1 MKKNIFK
8 YIFSALVLVVAS
20 CNTTDLVPVDIISE
34 DAAYS
39 TAANVELSV
48 VGLYDRAQSGF
59 YGGDETN
66 DRGYIFG
73 AAHIQMGDMRGE
85 EMVLINVFYD
95 LIFRATFNTSSPN
108 LVNYWENGFRTINI
122 ANLVM
127 EGVTGAVEN
136 GVITEAKGNEYLGEA
151 RIIRAMT
158 YHTLL
163 IHFSRP
169 YLDGGGNKPGLPL
182 FTKGVNGADEVAAVV
197 ETSRSSVADTYAFI
211 LDDLNFAEA
220 NLPKDR
226 EEHNVT
232 RAVKAAAI
240 ALKTRVYSHMADWTN
255 VLAEG
260 NKLLNGTTFGT
271 YTLGGSVDTP
281 WADNASSE
289 SIFSMEMGINDH
301 LNVNSELANMIGSP
315 GEGARGEYVISPII
329 WNQDFWHPDDLRR
342 SLTVKEY
349 NGLYYTHKYRD
360 YANSTDWTPVIRLA
374 EVVLSVAE
382 AESRAG
388 DGARALTLLNSIRDR
403 AIPAGPTTMTSYV
416 ASDFPTAVDRTRAIL
431 QERRIELLGE
441 GERWS
446 DIHRLAKDPDFS
458 IGGIPMKMQ
467 NLDLSADKY
476 NIGTP
481 ASGTINAIPYDDP
494 RYLWPIPQSE
504 TTRNPTLQAEQNPG
518 W

>member
-1 MKKNIFK
+1 MKKTIFK
-8 YIFSALVLVVAS
+8 YLLSVLVLLVAS
-20 CNTTDLVPVDIISE
+20 CDTTDLKPVDIISE
-34 DAAYS
+34 EGAFA
-39 TAANVELSV
+39 TPTNVELSV
-48 VGLYDRAQSGF
+48 VGMYDRAQSGF

-73 AAHIQMGDMRGE
+73 AAHVEMGDMRGE
-85 EMVLINVFYD
+85 DFVLINVFYD
-95 LIFRATFNTSSPN
+95 LIFRSTFTTSAPN

-127 EGVTGAVEN
+127 EGVTAAVEN
-136 GVITEAKGNEYLGEA
+136 GVISEEKGNEYLGEA
-151 RIIRAMT
+151 RTVRAMT

-163 IHFSRP
+163 IHFARP
-169 YLDGGGNKPGLPL
+169 YLDGNGSNPGLPI
-182 FTKGVNGADEVAAVV
+182 FTAGVNGADEVTAVL

-220 NLPKDR
+220 NLPVERDV
-226 EEHNVT
+226 HNVT
-232 RAVKAAAI
+232 RAVKAAAV
-240 ALKTRVYSHMADWTN
+240 ALKTRVYSHMGNWAK
-255 VLAEG
+255 VIEEG
-260 NKLLNGTTFGT
+260 NKLLNGTTVGT
-271 YTLGGSVDTP
+271 YALGASVDTP
-281 WADNASSE
+281 WEDNASSE

-301 LNVNSELANMIGSP
+301 LNVNAELANMIGSP
-315 GEGARGEYVISPII
+315 GEGARGEYAISPII

-342 SLTVKEY
+342 SVTVKESS
-349 NGLYYTHKYRD
+349 GLYYTHKFRD
-360 YANSTDWTPVIRLA
+360 YANSTDWVPVIRLA

-388 DGARALTLLNSIRDR
+388 DGTRALTLLNSIRDR
-403 AIPAGPTTMTSYV
+403 AISGTMTSYV
-416 ASDFPTAVDRTRAIL
+416 AGDFATAVDRTRAIL

-458 IGGIPMKMQ
+458 LGGIPMKMQ
-467 NLDLSADKY
+467 NLDLSAEKY
-476 NIGTP
+476 SIGTP
-481 ASGTINAIPYDDP
+481 ATGTIAAIPYEDH

-504 TTRNPTLQAEQNPG
+504 TTRNPILQAEQNPG